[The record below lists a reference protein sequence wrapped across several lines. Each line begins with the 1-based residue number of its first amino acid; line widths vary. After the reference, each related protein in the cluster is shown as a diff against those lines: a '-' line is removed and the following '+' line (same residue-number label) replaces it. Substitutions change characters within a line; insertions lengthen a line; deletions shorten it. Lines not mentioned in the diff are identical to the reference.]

1 MADDITKTETTVEA
15 SAPAE
20 TAAPAPVQESTTTT
34 TTAKKGGNKAL
45 WIILGIIAFLILC
58 CVGIFVILWATGASF
73 VHNLF
78 GTAARL
84 DSLDTVF
91 VPTDNDTDASTD
103 DTDTSTDTDNSDE
116 DYNFGDLFGGEGNF
130 AVAVDD
136 VVTDGS
142 NYVITMDVKNQGT
155 SPTTFSS
162 ILYIDLVNEDG
173 QSYSQNFFYDIPSE
187 ERLDL
192 EIAAGETFTGRIA
205 FLVDDN
211 PSSLTLKVSDS
222 LFDDTPTEF
231 RIK

>member
-1 MADDITKTETTVEA
+1 MADDIAKTETPVEA
-15 SAPAE
+15 SVPV
-20 TAAPAPVQESTTTT
+20 AAPAQESTTTV
-34 TTAKKGGNKAL
+34 KKGGNKAL
-45 WIILGIIAFLILC
+45 WIILGVIAFLILC

-91 VPTDNDTDASTD
+91 VPTNNDTDTSTDGTDSNTD
-103 DTDTSTDTDNSDE
+103 DTDTS
-116 DYNFGDLFGGEGNF
+116 DYDFGDLFGGEGNF
-130 AVAVDD
+130 AVAVQD
-136 VVTDGS
+136 VDTDGS

-162 ILYIDLVNEDG
+162 ILYISLVDEDG
-173 QSYSQNFFYDIPSE
+173 NSYSQNFFYDIPSE

-211 PSSLTLKVSDS
+211 PSSLTLQVSDS